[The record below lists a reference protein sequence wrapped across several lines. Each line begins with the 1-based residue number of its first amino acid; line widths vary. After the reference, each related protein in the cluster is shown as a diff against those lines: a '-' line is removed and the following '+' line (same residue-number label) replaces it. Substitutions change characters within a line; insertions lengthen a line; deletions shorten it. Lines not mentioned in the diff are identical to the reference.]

1 MVATVINQFSLP
13 IKMAVASYKGPKES
27 TTYKAGF
34 STALTVGLTVLTFL
48 ALSTTRLVDIL
59 VGTNER

>member
-1 MVATVINQFSLP
+1 
-13 IKMAVASYKGPKES
+13 MAVASYKGPKES
-27 TTYKAGF
+27 TTHKA
-34 STALTVGLTVLTFL
+34 ALTVGLTVLTFR